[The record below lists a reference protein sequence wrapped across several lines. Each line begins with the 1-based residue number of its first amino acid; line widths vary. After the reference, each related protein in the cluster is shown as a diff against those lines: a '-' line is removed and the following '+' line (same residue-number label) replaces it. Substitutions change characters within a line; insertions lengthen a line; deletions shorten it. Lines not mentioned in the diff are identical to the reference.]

1 MGRRIEIDESQI
13 VRYLLRDSV
22 EVEVCD
28 DEFQSI
34 EMRYIGDPEF
44 FEQVLAI
51 EDDIIQSYANAELT
65 DEETLRFERAYLD
78 APAIISKIR
87 FARSLNNW
95 MSRYG
100 HSAPIP

>member
-1 MGRRIEIDESQI
+1 MDKEVDEGLI

-34 EMRYIGDPEF
+34 EMRYLADAEF

-51 EDDIIQSYANAELT
+51 EDDLIQSYANAELP
-65 DEETLRFERAYLD
+65 DEEKLRFERLYLH
-78 APAIISKIR
+78 APAMLGKIR
-87 FARSLNNW
+87 FADSLNDW
-95 MSRYG
+95 VSRYG
-100 HSAPIP
+100 Y

>member
-1 MGRRIEIDESQI
+1 MDKEVDENLI

-34 EMRYIGDPEF
+34 EMRYIADREF

-51 EDDIIQSYANAELT
+51 EDEIIQSYANAELS
-65 DEETLRFERAYLD
+65 DEETLRFERQYLN
-78 APAIISKIR
+78 APAIDSKIR
-87 FARSLNNW
+87 FSRSLHNW
-95 MSRYG
+95 VNRYS
-100 HSAPIP
+100 H

>member
-1 MGRRIEIDESQI
+1 MGRHIEIDESQI

-34 EMRYIGDPEF
+34 EMRYFGDPEF

>member
-1 MGRRIEIDESQI
+1 MDREIDESLI

-34 EMRYIGDPEF
+34 EMRYIADPEF

-51 EDDIIQSYANAELT
+51 EDDIIQSYANEELS
-65 DEETLRFERAYLD
+65 DEETLRFERVYLN
-78 APAIISKIR
+78 APAIFSKIQ
-87 FARSLNNW
+87 FSRSLNNW
-95 MSRYG
+95 VSRYG
-100 HSAPIP
+100 H